1 MFIGGIITKKRMNE
15 ILTAQEKLVISY
27 IEKTYKPFKYLST
40 EKSDTQY
47 GQSWYLKFTKGSI
60 LKNTYQDFVV
70 RISDH
75 AVGQSR
81 GTSDRHIYLYLDD
94 KAEIAKRKID
104 DFLNPGK
111 PVYKYEKDSKIVEGS
126 SILRALGGNYVD
138 PKLKYKEIETCIRKN
153 KKGECI
159 NKYEIEIFKPV
170 FVGVERPKYKAK

>member
-60 LKNTYQDFVV
+60 IKETYQDFVV

-75 AVGQSR
+75 AVGQAR
-81 GTSDRHIYLYLDD
+81 GSSDRHIYLYAND
-94 KAEIAKRKID
+94 KPDIAKKKID

-111 PVYKYEKDSKIVEGS
+111 PIYKYEKDTKIVEGS
-126 SILRALGGNYVD
+126 SILRAMGNNLN
-138 PKLKYKEIETCIRKN
+138 PNLKYKEVETCIRKN

-159 NKYEIEIFKPV
+159 NKYEIETFKSI
-170 FVGVERPKYKAK
+170 FVGTDRPKYKSK